1 MFTPEFYIDAIQNA
15 KRQVVDTFVQDEKI
29 KAGLHSYITAQTEF
43 VKVVAKNSVDFT
55 QLAVQNAFKADFTK
69 YFNQK

>member
-1 MFTPEFYIDAIQNA
+1 MFTPEFFIDAIQNA

-55 QLAVQNAFKADFTK
+55 QLAVQNVIKTDFTK